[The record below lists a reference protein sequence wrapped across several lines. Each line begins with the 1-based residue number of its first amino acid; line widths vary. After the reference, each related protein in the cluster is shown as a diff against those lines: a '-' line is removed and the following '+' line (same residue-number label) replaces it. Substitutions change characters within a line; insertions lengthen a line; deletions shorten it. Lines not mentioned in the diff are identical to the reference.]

1 MIVLELIYGICYEFV
16 VVMNMMDKLFVDV
29 VSSDFFWIMLIS
41 VLSLY
46 FLLIITMFLFAYS
59 KFDFACLR

>member
-29 VSSDFFWIMLIS
+29 VSSDFFLDHVNFCIIS
-41 VLSLY
+41 LFFVNY
-46 FLLIITMFLFAYS
+46 NYVFVCLLRI
-59 KFDFACLR
+59 

>member
-59 KFDFACLR
+59 EFDFACLR